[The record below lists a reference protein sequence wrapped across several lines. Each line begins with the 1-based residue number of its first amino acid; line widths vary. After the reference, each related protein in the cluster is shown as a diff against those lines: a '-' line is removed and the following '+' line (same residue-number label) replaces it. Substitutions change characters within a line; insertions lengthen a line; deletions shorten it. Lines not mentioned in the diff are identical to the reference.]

1 MNFGQAFK
9 LAAKSIGAKKGRSAL
24 TMLGIIIGI
33 AAVIILVSYSKA
45 QTVQWMAYIN
55 GLGDNVI
62 NISASSW
69 NSEGVSDAIYDY
81 CLKLDDYILGVT
93 PNVGYYR
100 DAAVTY
106 GTKTINGRDAQGNY
120 DWNNR
125 PNIMMGNQDYSLCAN
140 YKLAKGRDISY
151 LDVQKYSQVCILG
164 SKIAEQ
170 LFNYADPIGKTV
182 TIAGNPFEVIGVYES
197 KATMEWDN
205 TDMIVVLPYTM
216 NRMLNGTTEMDSF
229 IAKARDKDSTTKAV
243 TLLSG
248 FLEGLIDPNFGYS
261 YVETP
266 NQQQEQAEDSNKMQE
281 MFLAGIAGI
290 SLLVSGIGI
299 MNIMLVTVTERTR
312 EIGIRKAIGAE
323 RKSIIVQFL
332 IEACM
337 ICCLGGILGIL
348 LGYLGTLILCKVAYD
363 IIYLPD
369 VGVAVFAFLFSLGM
383 GVVFGLYPAIKA
395 SGLQPVVA
403 LRAE

>member
-93 PNVGYYR
+93 PSVGYYR

-120 DWNNR
+120 VWEER
-125 PNIMMGNQDYSLCAN
+125 PNIMMGNQDYTLCGN
-140 YKLAKGRDISY
+140 YKLEKGRAICS
-151 LDVQKYSQVCILG
+151 LGVQKSSRVCVLG
-164 SKIAEQ
+164 SKIAEM
-170 LFNYADPIGKTV
+170 LFNYADPVGKTV
-182 TIAGNPFEVIGVYES
+182 TIAGNPFEVIGGYQS
-197 KATMEWDN
+197 KGTTDYDN
-205 TDMIVVLPYTM
+205 SDMIVVLPYTM

-229 IAKARDKDSTTKAV
+229 IAKARDKESTTKAV

-266 NQQQEQAEDSNKMQE
+266 NQQQEQAEDSSKMQE

-312 EIGIRKAIGAE
+312 EIGIKKAIGAPRRE
-323 RKSIIVQFL
+323 IVTQFL
-332 IEACM
+332 VEA
-337 ICCLGGILGIL
+337 GVQAKRL
-348 LGYLGTLILCKVAYD
+348 LVNNMREITPKDAEQ
-363 IIYLPD
+363 IYLQ
-369 VGVAVFAFLFSLGM
+369 VL
-383 GVVFGLYPAIKA
+383 
-395 SGLQPVVA
+395 
-403 LRAE
+403 